1 MTNWQKNKNFGLV
14 LGGGGARGFFHM
26 GVITAIQNLGIKIEE
41 ISGTSIGAIIG
52 LIYAANPKTN
62 FKKIMEELDFFEL
75 VRAMVIGTKNNKEI
89 EKFLKKYIGVDNFE
103 ELKIKTK
110 INATDINNQRE
121 IVFEKGSIYPGLI
134 ASMSIPGVFSPLK
147 YKNNFLI
154 DGGISNNIPITLIE
168 KPKKIIVSD
177 ISGPIKKIDK
187 KTLATDVLY
196 TAFAVMQQNLA
207 WEKAKN
213 MKDKKIIKIS
223 LHDEETFI
231 LDFRKKNYEYLFDL
245 GYKKLMESKL
255 NYDNK

>member
-1 MTNWQKNKNFGLV
+1 MINWQKNKNVGLV

-26 GVITAIQNLGIKIEE
+26 GVITAIQDLEIKIKE

-52 LIYAANPKTN
+52 LIYAANPEIN

-75 VRAMVIGTKNNKEI
+75 VRAMVMGTKNNKEI
-89 EKFLKKYIGVDNFE
+89 EKFLKKYIGVDSFE
-103 ELKIKTK
+103 KLKIKIR
-110 INATDINNQRE
+110 INATDINNQKE
-121 IVFEKGSIYPGLI
+121 IVFDEGNIYPGLI

-168 KPKKIIVSD
+168 KSKKIIVSD
-177 ISGPIKKIDK
+177 ISGPIKKIDE

-196 TAFAVMQQNLA
+196 TAFAVMQQSLA

-213 MKDKKIIKIS
+213 MKNKKIIRIK
-223 LHDEETFI
+223 LDDEETFI

-245 GYKKLMESKL
+245 GYKTLMEVKNKL
-255 NYDNK
+255 